1 MRKTSKAVLM
11 VLIAISFVSTSAFA
25 ESPIEISLSSENIK
39 ALDTILITG
48 KITGLSEYK
57 PLKITVIDPDGI
69 VVYSPT
75 AVIENNGE
83 FKRLL
88 QPTIPSFKA
97 GTYTVTAS
105 HEETEI
111 IAQAQFTVTSQ
122 EMPRNQLEQS
132 IQESVINEEGITAV
146 QRGITLSADAVNGSD
161 VINIVG
167 NTTFGD
173 SDITLVV
180 SSPTGNIVTFAQ
192 VTPETQG
199 SFEVEIKTGGAM
211 WKEDGAY
218 TITANQGTISEHKES
233 IIVEI
238 KDGVVVPEFGVI
250 ASLVLAVAVLAIVAF
265 SAKSRLSILPKY

>member
-1 MRKTSKAVLM
+1 M

-180 SSPTGNIVTFAQ
+180 SSPTGNIVTVAQ